1 VKTLLLLRH
10 AKSDLGSPDQLD
22 IDRPLNQR
30 GQKAAVL
37 IGQWLKQQHIQPEW
51 AVCSPALRVR
61 ETVAGLHKNINLPE
75 SLIQF
80 NERLYLASLTTL
92 LDVLS
97 QCPDDMDQILLV
109 GHNPGVEELLIYLCG
124 PKLPLSSNGKL
135 ITTATLAQI
144 NLPDDWHR
152 LTPECGT
159 LKQIVRP
166 SDIKDNA

>member
-1 VKTLLLLRH
+1 MKTLLLLRH
-10 AKSDLGSPDQLD
+10 AKSDLDSATQLD
-22 IDRPLNQR
+22 IDRPLSQR
-30 GQKAAVL
+30 GHKSAAL

-61 ETVAGLHKNINLPE
+61 ETMTGLRNNLILPE

-80 NERLYLASLTTL
+80 DERLYLASLTTL

-109 GHNPGVEELLIYLCG
+109 GHNPGLEELLIYLCG

-135 ITTATLAQI
+135 MATATLAQI
-144 NLPDDWHR
+144 NLPDDWRR

-159 LKQIVRP
+159 LRQIIRP